1 MKTKGL
7 TTRIG
12 SSDTQNLLKMNSF
25 SKVEQSFLK
34 ISGINKISTT
44 TPYIIAPDLPKLS
57 LMIALRFIEWV
68 AENPDGVISLPAD
81 KHASL
86 FIRFTHQ
93 I

>member
-1 MKTKGL
+1 
-7 TTRIG
+7 
-12 SSDTQNLLKMNSF
+12 MNTF

-34 ISGINKISTT
+34 ISGIDKISTT

-57 LMIALRFIEWV
+57 LMMALRFIEWV
-68 AENPDGVISLPAD
+68 SENPDGVISLPAD

-93 I
+93 ILDNWESNEIPRR